1 MTKLSIATFNCENL
15 FARFKFNKG
24 VNPEDALI
32 DGWLADKTKFTI
44 NDEES
49 KILTALA
56 IKETKADVIALQ
68 EVESLM
74 ALRRFKNKYLRGR
87 GYDHIIVLDGNDPRF
102 IDVAIMSK
110 YPLEN
115 IDTHVDEY
123 NNEIRWYTFS
133 RDCLE
138 CDVLLPDNKRIRLFV
153 NHFKSMFDK
162 DNPCNG
168 RSKSHRKRQIQS
180 QRVKDLVKDEFPNG
194 DGNYV
199 ILRDLND
206 YIETDSQ
213 VESDIRDIVN
223 WDKVENV
230 VKRLPLEDQWT
241 HYYKGNSQCGHPKT
255 YKQLDYILLS
265 KSLADT
271 NPSSIP
277 KIIRKGLPLSADEYT
292 GPRFEGVGDKKPK
305 ASDHCPV
312 LIEIEI

>member
-1 MTKLSIATFNCENL
+1 MTKIRIATFNCENL
-15 FARFKFNKG
+15 FARFKFNKN
-24 VNPEDALI
+24 VDPDDAVI

-49 KILTALA
+49 KKLTAKA
-56 IKETKADVIALQ
+56 IKETKADLIALQ

-74 ALRRFKNKYLRGR
+74 ALRRFKNDYLRGS

-102 IDVAIMSK
+102 IDVAVMSK

-138 CDVLLPDNKRIRLFV
+138 CDVVLPENKRIRLFV

-162 DNPCNG
+162 DDPCNG
-168 RSKSHRKRQIQS
+168 RSKSHRKRQIQA
-180 QRVKDLVKDEFPNG
+180 QRVKSLVKEEFRNG
-194 DGNYV
+194 DGNFV
-199 ILRDLND
+199 VLGDLND
-206 YIETDSQ
+206 YMETDSQ
-213 VESDIRDIVN
+213 GETGIKDIVN
-223 WDKVENV
+223 WNKVENV
-230 VKRLPLEDQWT
+230 VKRLAPQDQWT

-265 KSLADT
+265 KSLAKT
-271 NPSSIP
+271 NSSSVP
-277 KIIRKGLPLSADEYT
+277 KIIRNGLPLSADEYA
-292 GPRFEGVGDKKPK
+292 GPRFEGVGKTKPK

-312 LIEIEI
+312 VIEINI